1 MAPVMPEFEEYNDYR
16 FEAKHADAIIR
27 TTSYHRKDFDLSVI
41 WFPEREH
48 QLIRSSI
55 STSFQRPSSS
65 TNLGTLGQLPQEL
78 LANMFLYLDIR
89 TLTKCRQVNLRLRQA
104 VDYLQ
109 EYQIICTHGLNA
121 LRALLR
127 TRLARN
133 VTLLAF
139 YQALCSRRCE
149 FCTGLALFMFLP
161 TWRRCCFFCLQSGR
175 MELQM
180 QNISVIRKQFPIN
193 AEALGKLASF
203 RTLPGK
209 YTMEEFVR
217 KDRVMTLV
225 PVAQTVEAA
234 EKQMHAQGRFWP
246 IRFREDRSLTFM
258 SSCALPYYDKQSG
271 TTENG
276 VSCAGCQLN
285 LERGTNLGAMRGK
298 WAYKARDII
307 YGTDN
312 FFNFLEHFKG
322 CKEAQ
327 MLWETSKEG
336 SIEPPQL
343 PQMTKNGG
351 FFKSRE

>member
-1 MAPVMPEFEEYNDYR
+1 MAPVMPEFEEYDDYR
-16 FEAKHADAIIR
+16 FEAKHAEAIIR

-48 QLIRSSI
+48 EHIRSSI
-55 STSFQRPSSS
+55 STSFDRPSSS
-65 TNLGTLGQLPQEL
+65 TSLGTLGQLPQEL
-78 LANMFLYLDIR
+78 LANIFLSLDIR

-121 LRALLR
+121 LCALLR

-133 VTLLAF
+133 VTLHAF

-149 FCTGLALFMFLP
+149 LCTSFALFVFLP
-161 TWRRCCFFCLQSGR
+161 TWRRCCFFCLQSGH

-180 QNISVIRKQFPIN
+180 QNISVIRKHLPISGV
-193 AEALGKLASF
+193 ALGKLPSF
-203 RTLPGK
+203 KTLPGT
-209 YTMEEFVR
+209 YTMEESAW
-217 KDRVMTLV
+217 KDRITLV
-225 PVAQTVEAA
+225 PVEQTVEAA
-234 EKQMHAQGRFWP
+234 LKQQHELGRSDPF
-246 IRFREDRSLTFM
+246 RFRQDRRLTFM
-258 SSCALPYYDKQSG
+258 SSCALPYYDRQSR
-271 TTENG
+271 TTQHG
-276 VSCAGCQLN
+276 VSCAGCQLYI
-285 LERGTNLGAMRGK
+285 ERSIDLGAMGGK

-322 CKEAQ
+322 CREAQ